1 MREQLIVVLGDDTPE
16 GVKEEVAKFK
26 CSASMNFSWDNEDNE
41 CMPKTAEYLEAR
53 YNVFRCVI
61 I

>member
-1 MREQLIVVLGDDTPE
+1 MKEQLIVILGDDTPE
-16 GVKEEVAKFK
+16 EVKKEVAKFK
-26 CSASMNFSWDNEDNE
+26 DSASMNFSWDNEDNE
-41 CMPKTAEYLEAR
+41 NMPKTAKYLEDR